1 MDVSGPLSTQPNTP
15 SKEQARIEQLR
26 EASEK
31 LEAGFLAE
39 MLKASGLGK
48 TPDTFGG
55 GTGEDQFTSFLVQAH
70 AEKLVEAGGIGLAEH
85 IFQALVERE

>member
-1 MDVSGPLSTQPNTP
+1 MDVSGSLAPQTSALT
-15 SKEQARIEQLR
+15 KDQARIEQLR
-26 EASEK
+26 DASEK

-55 GTGEDQFTSFLVQAH
+55 GTGEDQFTSFLVQAQ

-85 IFQALVERE
+85 IFQALVEKE

>member
-1 MDVSGPLSTQPNTP
+1 MDVFGSLAPQTSTLT
-15 SKEQARIEQLR
+15 KDQARIEQLR
-26 EASEK
+26 DASEK

-55 GTGEDQFTSFLVQAH
+55 GTGEDQFTSFLVQAQ

-85 IFQALVERE
+85 IFQALVEKE

>member
-1 MDVSGPLSTQPNTP
+1 MDVSGSLAPQTSTLT
-15 SKEQARIEQLR
+15 KDQARIEQLR
-26 EASEK
+26 DASEK

-55 GTGEDQFTSFLVQAH
+55 GTGEDQFTSFLVQAQ

-85 IFQALVERE
+85 IFQALVEKE

>member
-1 MDVSGPLSTQPNTP
+1 MDVSGSLAPQTSTLT
-15 SKEQARIEQLR
+15 KDQARIEQLR
-26 EASEK
+26 DASEK

-55 GTGEDQFTSFLVQAH
+55 GTGEDQFTSFLVQAQ

-85 IFQALVERE
+85 IFQTLVEKE